1 MGKRAKH
8 HLPLLFNIITNQC
21 RTIPTIIPQNSNGE
35 TYLLDDG
42 RLFDLGGIE
51 RNDDYFPYRNK
62 NNYHYNPLCYLK
74 SAHIFDASTKNW
86 TPIQQMHK
94 THFKSNIVQIGSRI
108 YLVDSNDSEYY
119 NIERDK
125 WFKMNSLNNKY
136 RIDYA
141 VTDLN
146 GFIYAVGGYFE
157 YREVKFVE
165 QFDPKTN
172 IWKNVAPML
181 HGRVAPA
188 LCALNGC
195 LYAIGGKE
203 FIGNRSLSLVEKYD
217 PSTDSWEEVT
227 KLNHARSH
235 AGAVAVNGKIYVFG
249 GIHSNFTIEV
259 FCPYKK
265 TWSVLSST
273 VLNSLNM
280 CGACNAFNVKLHL
293 KSEIFKLID

>member
-108 YLVDSNDSEYY
+108 YLV
-119 NIERDK
+119 
-125 WFKMNSLNNKY
+125 
-136 RIDYA
+136 
-141 VTDLN
+141 
-146 GFIYAVGGYFE
+146 
-157 YREVKFVE
+157 
-165 QFDPKTN
+165 Q
-172 IWKNVAPML
+172 
-181 HGRVAPA
+181 
-188 LCALNGC
+188 
-195 LYAIGGKE
+195 
-203 FIGNRSLSLVEKYD
+203 
-217 PSTDSWEEVT
+217 
-227 KLNHARSH
+227 
-235 AGAVAVNGKIYVFG
+235 
-249 GIHSNFTIEV
+249 
-259 FCPYKK
+259 
-265 TWSVLSST
+265 
-273 VLNSLNM
+273 
-280 CGACNAFNVKLHL
+280 
-293 KSEIFKLID
+293 